1 MQLLR
6 LAKVRTVAPKC
17 KFDASKVK
25 VDLDTVKAVVRNRV
39 DVMALYGRKVI
50 RPVIQQE
57 RQNASDY
64 LNNVYKKARRFMIR
78 EDIKLDVSAKAVLQ
92 EALSESNT
100 LETVYQY
107 KQKLKEI
114 WARSTENQT
123 KRVAKLQEW
132 CAQAEQ
138 TGIKVLEDFAH
149 SLRGYSLQPG

>member
-1 MQLLR
+1 
-6 LAKVRTVAPKC
+6 
-17 KFDASKVK
+17 
-25 VDLDTVKAVVRNRV
+25 
-39 DVMALYGRKVI
+39 
-50 RPVIQQE
+50 IQQE
-57 RQNASDY
+57 RQNASNY
-64 LNNVYKKARRFMIR
+64 LNKVFKKARRFMIR
-78 EDIKLDVSAKAVLQ
+78 EDIKLDVRAKAVLQ

-149 SLRGYSLQPG
+149 ALRGYSLQPA